1 MISLI
6 EQIRTGSIWNFPG
19 GVHPAENKK
28 QSNTTDIVHA
38 RLPEEIVLPVK
49 QHIGKPGNL
58 LVAVGDAVLKG
69 QQLTALETGFTLP
82 VHAPTSGVITAI
94 EPRTTAHPSGLSD
107 VCVVIKP
114 DGLDSWVTKHPVED
128 FSTKTSDELL
138 DVIRQAGIS
147 GMGGAGFPTA
157 KKLQSGLGRT
167 DILIVNAAEC
177 EPYITSDDKLLQEHA
192 EEVLKGIEVVE
203 HILQPKLTVIGIE
216 DNKPDAIKALEIA
229 AKDKDIVIRVIPT
242 KYPSGGEKQ
251 LIKILTNK
259 EVPAG
264 GIPADIGVL
273 VQNVGSL
280 YSIKRAVID
289 GEPVVN
295 RVVTLTG
302 KTFKQPRNVWAL
314 LGTPVHELLEE
325 FGYKADK
332 KLPRLILGGPMMGF
346 TLPHANVPITKTSN
360 CILAPTRREISPST
374 YEMECIRCSACAEA
388 CPASLLPQQ
397 LQWHAKANELD
408 KCEELN
414 IKDCIECGA
423 CAFVCPSEIP
433 LVQYYRQAKAEI
445 KTRKDE
451 ATAAERAKIRF
462 EEKNARM
469 ERDKAER
476 ENRFKKAAD
485 NRRKDMKSADG
496 DDAIAAA
503 IARVKAQKTAADQ
516 TPNAEPAVKPA
527 VAAAIAK
534 AKAKQAA
541 AQKANDAGPD
551 NSEMSKLREERK
563 RQARERKAQQ
573 AATDNPAENSG
584 DTKKDAV
591 AAAIARAKAKKAQQ
605 AESASEASA
614 ESSGDAK
621 KDAVAAAIARAKAKK
636 AQQAE
641 STSDAPTEST
651 GDAKKDAVAAAIAR
665 AKAKKAQQAES
676 ATQTESEAPAE
687 STGDAKKDAVAAAIA
702 RAKAKKAQ
710 QAESAAQTESEAP
723 VKSSGDAKKDA
734 VAAAIAR
741 AKAKKAQQAESATQ
755 TASEAP
761 AKSSGDAKKDA
772 VAAAIARAKAKKAQQ
787 AESATQTESEAPA
800 ESTGDAKKDAV
811 AAAIARAK
819 AKKAQQAESAT
830 QTESE
835 APAESTGDAKKDAVA
850 AAIARAKAKKA
861 QQAESATL
869 TESEAPVK
877 SSGDA
882 KKDAVAA
889 AIARAKAKKAQ
900 QAKQDQTA
908 ETPEPVIEV
917 EAEIQSEPVDPK
929 KAAVAAA
936 IARAKAK
943 KAQQAKQVEAEATAP
958 EAVVEIEVEAE
969 IRSEPV
975 DPKKAAV
982 AAAIAR
988 AKARKAQQEQDKK
1001 NNEEKE

>member
-58 LVAVGDAVLKG
+58 LVAAGDTVLKG
-69 QQLTALETGFTLP
+69 QQLTALDTGFTLP
-82 VHAPTSGVITAI
+82 VHAPTSGVVTAI
-94 EPRTTAHPSGLSD
+94 EPRTTAHPSGLSEM
-107 VCVVIKP
+107 CVVIKP
-114 DGLDSWVTKHPVED
+114 DGLNTWIEKNPVED

-192 EEVLKGIEVVE
+192 DEVLKGIEVVE

-503 IARVKAQKTAADQ
+503 IARVKAQKAAADQ
-516 TPNAEPAVKPA
+516 APNAEPAVKPA

-605 AESASEASA
+605 AES
-614 ESSGDAK
+614 
-621 KDAVAAAIARAKAKK
+621 
-636 AQQAE
+636 
-641 STSDAPTEST
+641 TSDAPTEST

-676 ATQTESEAPAE
+676 TSDAPAESTGDAKKDAVAAAIARAKAKKAQQAESASDAPAESSGDAKKDAVAAAIARAKAKKAQQAGSASEAPVE

-723 VKSSGDAKKDA
+723 
-734 VAAAIAR
+734 
-741 AKAKKAQQAESATQ
+741 AE
-755 TASEAP
+755 
-761 AKSSGDAKKDA
+761 
-772 VAAAIARAKAKKAQQ
+772 
-787 AESATQTESEAPA
+787 
-800 ESTGDAKKDAV
+800 
-811 AAAIARAK
+811 
-819 AKKAQQAESAT
+819 
-830 QTESE
+830 
-835 APAESTGDAKKDAVA
+835 
-850 AAIARAKAKKA
+850 
-861 QQAESATL
+861 
-869 TESEAPVK
+869 

-900 QAKQDQTA
+900 QAKQDETA
-908 ETPEPVIEV
+908 ETPEPVVEV
-917 EAEIQSEPVDPK
+917 EAETQQESVDPK

-943 KAQQAKQVEAEATAP
+943 KAQQAKQDETAETP
-958 EAVVEIEVEAE
+958 EPVIEVEAE
-969 IRSEPV
+969 TQQESVDPKKAAVAAAIARAKARKAQQTKQEESAETPESVVEPAVEVKAETQQEPV

-988 AKARKAQQEQDKK
+988 AKARKAQQELDKK

>member
-58 LVAVGDAVLKG
+58 LIAVGDAVLKG
-69 QQLTALETGFTLP
+69 QQLTALDTGFTLP

-114 DGLDSWVTKHPVED
+114 DGLDAWVAKHPVEY

-192 EEVLKGIEVVE
+192 DEVLKGIEVVE

-503 IARVKAQKTAADQ
+503 IARVKAQKATADQDTAA
-516 TPNAEPAVKPA
+516 EPTVKPA
-527 VAAAIAK
+527 VAAAIAR

-541 AQKANDAGPD
+541 AQKESNSEPD

-573 AATDNPAENSG
+573 AATDNPTESSGGGKKEAVAAAIARAKAKKAQQAESASEAPVENSG
-584 DTKKDAV
+584 DAKKDAVAAAIARAKAKKAQQTESASEAPVEKSGDAKKDAV

-621 KDAVAAAIARAKAKK
+621 KDAVTAAIARAKAKK

-641 STSDAPTEST
+641 SASDAPTESN

-676 ATQTESEAPAE
+676 ASDAPAE
-687 STGDAKKDAVAAAIA
+687 N
-702 RAKAKKAQ
+702 
-710 QAESAAQTESEAP
+710 
-723 VKSSGDAKKDA
+723 SGDAKKDA

-741 AKAKKAQQAESATQ
+741 AKAKKAQQAESAIQ
-755 TASEAP
+755 TESETP
-761 AKSSGDAKKDA
+761 AKSTGDAKKDAVAAAIARAKAKKAQQTESASQAPVEKSGDAKKDA

-787 AESATQTESEAPA
+787 AESASEAPA
-800 ESTGDAKKDAV
+800 EN
-811 AAAIARAK
+811 
-819 AKKAQQAESAT
+819 
-830 QTESE
+830 
-835 APAESTGDAKKDAVA
+835 
-850 AAIARAKAKKA
+850 
-861 QQAESATL
+861 
-869 TESEAPVK
+869 
-877 SSGDA
+877 SGDA
-882 KKDAVAA
+882 
-889 AIARAKAKKAQ
+889 
-900 QAKQDQTA
+900 
-908 ETPEPVIEV
+908 
-917 EAEIQSEPVDPK
+917 
-929 KAAVAAA
+929 
-936 IARAKAK
+936 
-943 KAQQAKQVEAEATAP
+943 
-958 EAVVEIEVEAE
+958 
-969 IRSEPV
+969 
-975 DPKKAAV
+975 
-982 AAAIAR
+982 
-988 AKARKAQQEQDKK
+988 
-1001 NNEEKE
+1001 

>member
-82 VHAPTSGVITAI
+82 VHSPTSGVITAI

-114 DGLDSWVTKHPVED
+114 DGLDTWIEKKPVED

-167 DILIVNAAEC
+167 DILIINAAEC

-641 STSDAPTEST
+641 SASEAPVEKS

-755 TASEAP
+755 T
-761 AKSSGDAKKDA
+761 
-772 VAAAIARAKAKKAQQ
+772 
-787 AESATQTESEAPA
+787 ESEDPA

-819 AKKAQQAESAT
+819 AKKAQQAESA
-830 QTESE
+830 
-835 APAESTGDAKKDAVA
+835 
-850 AAIARAKAKKA
+850 A
-861 QQAESATL
+861 Q

-889 AIARAKAKKAQ
+889 AIARAKAKKAK
-900 QAKQDQTA
+900 QAESAAQT
-908 ETPEPVIEV
+908 ES
-917 EAEIQSEPVDPK
+917 EAPAKSSGDAK
-929 KAAVAAA
+929 KDAVAAA

>member
-6 EQIRTGSIWNFPG
+6 EQIRTGSIWTFPG

-58 LVAVGDAVLKG
+58 LVTVGDTVLKG
-69 QQLTALETGFTLP
+69 QQLTALDTGFTLP

-94 EPRTTAHPSGLSD
+94 EPRTTAHPSGLSELS
-107 VCVVIKP
+107 VVIKP
-114 DGLDSWVTKHPVED
+114 DGLDAWIERTPVEE

-451 ATAAERAKIRF
+451 AAAAERAKIRF

-485 NRRKDMKSADG
+485 NRRKDMKTSGG
-496 DDAIAAA
+496 DDAIVAA
-503 IARVKAQKTAADQ
+503 IARVKAQKAAADQ
-516 TPNAEPAVKPA
+516 APNEEPAVKPA

-541 AQKANDAGPD
+541 AQKAEGAEPD

-573 AATDNPAENSG
+573 AAA
-584 DTKKDAV
+584 DTP
-591 AAAIARAKAKKAQQ
+591 
-605 AESASEASA
+605 A

-641 STSDAPTEST
+641 STSET
-651 GDAKKDAVAAAIAR
+651 
-665 AKAKKAQQAES
+665 
-676 ATQTESEAPAE
+676 
-687 STGDAKKDAVAAAIA
+687 
-702 RAKAKKAQ
+702 
-710 QAESAAQTESEAP
+710 P
-723 VKSSGDAKKDA
+723 VESSGDAKKDA

-741 AKAKKAQQAESATQ
+741 AKAKKAQQAEST
-755 TASEAP
+755 SEAP
-761 AKSSGDAKKDA
+761 TESSGDAKKDA

-787 AESATQTESEAPA
+787 AASASDAPA
-800 ESTGDAKKDAV
+800 E
-811 AAAIARAK
+811 
-819 AKKAQQAESAT
+819 
-830 QTESE
+830 
-835 APAESTGDAKKDAVA
+835 
-850 AAIARAKAKKA
+850 
-861 QQAESATL
+861 
-869 TESEAPVK
+869 

-900 QAKQDQTA
+900 QAKQAETSEPVVEVETETQSEQVDPKKAAVAAAIARAKAKKAQQATQETTEA
-908 ETPEPVIEV
+908 PEPAVETEAGSSGDAKKDAVAAAIARAKAKKAQQAQQAEAEETPEPAIEV
-917 EAEIQSEPVDPK
+917 ETETQPEAVDPK

-943 KAQQAKQVEAEATAP
+943 KAQQAKQVEAQEIAP
-958 EAVVEIEVEAE
+958 EPLTEKETEVVAE
-969 IRSEPV
+969 TQSQQV

-988 AKARKAQQEQDKK
+988 AKARKAQQELDKK

>member
-58 LVAVGDAVLKG
+58 LVAAGDTVLKG
-69 QQLTALETGFTLP
+69 QQLTALDTGFTLP

-94 EPRTTAHPSGLSD
+94 EPRTTAHPSGLSEI
-107 VCVVIKP
+107 CVVIKP
-114 DGLDSWVTKHPVED
+114 DGLDTWIEKNPVED

-192 EEVLKGIEVVE
+192 DEVLNGIEVVE

-451 ATAAERAKIRF
+451 AAAAERAKIRF

-485 NRRKDMKSADG
+485 NRRKDMKTSGG

-503 IARVKAQKTAADQ
+503 IARVKAQKAAADQ
-516 TPNAEPAVKPA
+516 APNEEPAVKPA

-541 AQKANDAGPD
+541 AQKAEGAEPD

-573 AATDNPAENSG
+573 AAADTPAESSG

-605 AESASEASA
+605 AESASEAPAESSGDAKKDAVAAAIARAKAKKVQQAESTSDAPAESSGDTKKDAVAAAIARAKAKKAQQAESA
-614 ESSGDAK
+614 SDAPVESSGDAK

-641 STSDAPTEST
+641 SAAEAPAEKS
-651 GDAKKDAVAAAIAR
+651 GDAKKDAVTAAIARAKAKKAQQAKQAETSEPVVEVETETQSEQVDPKKAAVAAAIAR
-665 AKAKKAQQAES
+665 AKAKKAQQA
-676 ATQTESEAPAE
+676 TQETTEAPE
-687 STGDAKKDAVAAAIA
+687 PAV
-702 RAKAKKAQ
+702 
-710 QAESAAQTESEAP
+710 ETEA
-723 VKSSGDAKKDA
+723 G
-734 VAAAIAR
+734 
-741 AKAKKAQQAESATQ
+741 
-755 TASEAP
+755 
-761 AKSSGDAKKDA
+761 
-772 VAAAIARAKAKKAQQ
+772 
-787 AESATQTESEAPA
+787 
-800 ESTGDAKKDAV
+800 
-811 AAAIARAK
+811 
-819 AKKAQQAESAT
+819 
-830 QTESE
+830 
-835 APAESTGDAKKDAVA
+835 
-850 AAIARAKAKKA
+850 
-861 QQAESATL
+861 
-869 TESEAPVK
+869 

-900 QAKQDQTA
+900 QAKQA
-908 ETPEPVIEV
+908 ETSEPVVEV
-917 EAEIQSEPVDPK
+917 ETDTQSEQVDPK

-943 KAQQAKQVEAEATAP
+943 KAQQEL
-958 EAVVEIEVEAE
+958 
-969 IRSEPV
+969 
-975 DPKKAAV
+975 
-982 AAAIAR
+982 
-988 AKARKAQQEQDKK
+988 DKK

>member
-58 LVAVGDAVLKG
+58 LVAAGDTVLKG
-69 QQLTALETGFTLP
+69 QQLTALDTGFTLP

-94 EPRTTAHPSGLSD
+94 EPRTTAHPSGLSEM
-107 VCVVIKP
+107 CVVIKP
-114 DGLDSWVTKHPVED
+114 DGLDTWIEKNPVED

-167 DILIVNAAEC
+167 DILIINAAEC

-192 EEVLKGIEVVE
+192 DEVLKGIEVVE

-605 AESASEASA
+605 AESAT
-614 ESSGDAK
+614 D
-621 KDAVAAAIARAKAKK
+621 
-636 AQQAE
+636 
-641 STSDAPTEST
+641 
-651 GDAKKDAVAAAIAR
+651 
-665 AKAKKAQQAES
+665 
-676 ATQTESEAPAE
+676 APAE

-710 QAESAAQTESEAP
+710 QAESASEAPVEKSGDAKKDAVAAAIARAKAKKAQQAESAAQAESEAP

-741 AKAKKAQQAESATQ
+741 AKAKKAQQAESAAQ
-755 TASEAP
+755 TESEAPAESSGDAKKDAVAAAIARAKAKKAQQTESAAQTESKAP

-787 AESATQTESEAPA
+787 AESAPDAPA
-800 ESTGDAKKDAV
+800 EST
-811 AAAIARAK
+811 
-819 AKKAQQAESAT
+819 
-830 QTESE
+830 
-835 APAESTGDAKKDAVA
+835 
-850 AAIARAKAKKA
+850 
-861 QQAESATL
+861 
-869 TESEAPVK
+869 
-877 SSGDA
+877 GDA

-917 EAEIQSEPVDPK
+917 GAEIQSEPVDPK